1 MRPALSRLAA
11 FLWLIGL
18 LQQSSAAQAQGAAA
32 EFYRNKDISFIVTT
46 LPGTGFDTSARV
58 IARHLSK
65 HIPGSPSIIVRNM
78 PGAGGIAG
86 TNWLYNVAPKD
97 GLTVGMINTNIAYNP
112 LYGDKNANFVAD
124 KFNWLGSPS
133 KETALFV
140 VWHTS
145 PINTIADARKRM
157 MALGA
162 TGAAST
168 PAIYSRVLAHVLG
181 LNVKII
187 NGYTSL
193 NYALLAMER
202 GENDGVASPYW
213 SSLKSEKPTWLRDKQ
228 IKVLTYWGV
237 DRIDEIPGPY
247 VFDLIDDERKKK
259 VMEVSQAGLAMG
271 RPIVAPPGVD
281 PEKVAIL
288 RTAYDKVFKDPA
300 YLADCE
306 KVRLDCAYSSGGDQL
321 LAFVR
326 SIYAQPKHIV
336 DEVAAIY
343 REGQN

>member
-1 MRPALSRLAA
+1 MRGVPGRLAA
-11 FLWLIGL
+11 VLWLLGH
-18 LQQSSAAQAQGAAA
+18 APHGAVAQEQGAAA
-32 EFYRNKDISFIVTT
+32 EFYRNKEISFVVTT
-46 LPGTGFDTSARV
+46 LPGSGFDTAARV
-58 IARHLSK
+58 IARHLPR
-65 HIPGSPSIIVRNM
+65 HIPGSPLIVVRNM
-78 PGAGGIAG
+78 PGAGGLAG
-86 TNWLYNVAPKD
+86 ANWLYNVAPKD
-97 GLTVGMINTNIAYNP
+97 GLTIGMLNTNIAYNP
-112 LYGDKNANFVAD
+112 LYGDKNAQFVAER
-124 KFNWLGSPS
+124 FNWLGSPS

-145 PINTIADARKRM
+145 PINSIADARKRV
-157 MALGA
+157 MALGS

-181 LNVKII
+181 LNIKVI

-193 NYALLAMER
+193 HFALLAMER
-202 GENDGVASPYW
+202 GENDGVAAPYW
-213 SSLKSEKPTWLRDKQ
+213 SSLKSEKPTWLREKQ
-228 IKVLTYWGV
+228 IKVLTYWGAERV
-237 DRIDEIPGPY
+237 DDIPGPY

-259 VMEVSQAGLAMG
+259 IMEVSQAGLAMG
-271 RPIVAPPGVD
+271 RPIVAPPGVA

-288 RTAYDKVFKDPA
+288 RAAYDKVFKDPA

-306 KVRLDCAYSSGGDQL
+306 KVRLDCGYPSSGDQL

-326 SIYAQPKHIV
+326 SVYAQPRNIV